1 MSAGVLRAYAPL
13 FHQLIGDAPARR
25 AQARLIGVLGAAT
38 AVVFWFSRAVMHSP
52 AVGGAFCCLALLILV
67 MMSGGTFVASA
78 ARQNHPAN
86 ACLVPH
92 LRRRL
97 ITSCV
102 VLSLVSGV
110 ALASV
115 TSLFFGHFGLALA
128 GASLLIPFLLLAQRF
143 PLVGAL
149 PVSWWW
155 FSKLLPEAW
164 QDGLAALL
172 SAFSEPTLSALGI
185 ALGVA
190 LLPLG
195 LKLALPRGGDRHFSA
210 RERVE
215 MWRTPG
221 PEGAALRQRNR
232 RRFWSAGYAGALRR
246 DSARPGAPGRKML
259 HALGTGVYDG
269 WLLLLIVGFSAVA
282 VVALLTKAPEFRLF
296 GWLPGLPLLQISILW
311 SIPSYTFGVLSVAA
325 VRAGEQA
332 LYRLAP
338 AAPSA
343 RDFNRVFARAL
354 LLRFTRIWLVALAG
368 LVCIDLAHTG
378 SLVPRAYP
386 LALASLT
393 LPLACL
399 LLPDYARLRGNRIVI
414 GWAVALVATFAL
426 FVAMDHR
433 HPDFPWLM
441 PAGVIAAVTVLALW
455 VQWWSMVKMLPP
467 AFPVGRLA
475 D

>member
-1 MSAGVLRAYAPL
+1 MSAGVLRAYMPL

-25 AQARLIGVLGAAT
+25 SLARLVGILGAAT
-38 AVVFWFSRAVMHSP
+38 AAVFWFSRAVMHSA
-52 AVGGAFCCLALLILV
+52 AVGDAFCCLALLILL
-67 MMSGGTFVASA
+67 MMCGGTFVVSA

-97 ITSCV
+97 ITCCV
-102 VLSLVSGV
+102 VLAV
-110 ALASV
+110 ASSVVLASV

-128 GASLLIPFLLLAQRF
+128 GAGLLFPFLLLAQRF
-143 PLVGAL
+143 PLAAAL
-149 PVSWWW
+149 PVASWW

-164 QDGLAALL
+164 LDRLAALV
-172 SAFSEPTLSALGI
+172 SALSEPALSALGI
-185 ALGVA
+185 ALGIA
-190 LLPLG
+190 LLALG
-195 LKLALPRGGDRHFSA
+195 LKWALPRGGDRHFASQD
-210 RERVE
+210 RIE

-221 PEGAALRQRNR
+221 AEGAALRARKR

-259 HALGTGVYDG
+259 HALGTGVHDG
-269 WLLLLIVGFSAVA
+269 WQLFSMVAFSAVA
-282 VVALLTKAPEFRLF
+282 VGALLAKAPEFRFF
-296 GWLPGLPLLQISILW
+296 GWLPGYHLLQISILW
-311 SIPSYTFGVLSVAA
+311 SVQSYTFAVLTVAGA
-325 VRAGEQA
+325 RAGEQA

-338 AAPSA
+338 AAPPA
-343 RDFNRVFARAL
+343 RDFNRVFAGAL
-354 LLRFTRIWLVALAG
+354 LWRFTRIWLVALAG
-368 LVCIDLAHTG
+368 LVCIDMAHTG

-399 LLPDYARLRGNRIVI
+399 LLPDYARLRPNRIVI
-414 GWAVALVATFAL
+414 GWAVALVVTFAL

-441 PAGVIAAVTVLALW
+441 PAGVIAAGTFLALW
-455 VQWWSMVKMLPP
+455 VQWRSMVTMLPP

>member
-13 FHQLIGDAPARR
+13 FHQLIGDGPARR
-25 AQARLIGVLGAAT
+25 SLARWIGVLGAAT
-38 AVVFWFSRAVMHSP
+38 AAAFWFSRAVMHSP
-52 AVGGAFCCLALLILV
+52 AVGDAFCCLALLILV
-67 MMSGGTFVASA
+67 MMCGGAFVGSA
-78 ARQNHPAN
+78 VRQNHPAN

-102 VLSLVSGV
+102 VLSLVSCV
-110 ALASV
+110 ALATV
-115 TSLFFGHFGLALA
+115 TSLFFGHFGLALTGA
-128 GASLLIPFLLLAQRF
+128 GLLFPFLLVAQRF
-143 PLVGAL
+143 PLVGVL
-149 PVSWWW
+149 PVSFWW

-164 QDGLAALL
+164 LDGLAAPWTAL
-172 SAFSEPTLSALGI
+172 SEPALSALGI
-185 ALGVA
+185 ALGAA
-190 LLPLG
+190 LLALG
-195 LKLALPRGGDRHFSA
+195 LKWALPRGGDHHFSWKD
-210 RERVE
+210 RIG

-221 PEGAALRQRNR
+221 REGAALRQRNR

-246 DSARPGAPGRKML
+246 DSARPGAPGSKML

-325 VRAGEQA
+325 ARAGEQA

-338 AAPSA
+338 AAPLP
-343 RDFNRVFARAL
+343 RDFNRLFARAL

-414 GWAVALVATFAL
+414 GWLVALVATFAL

-441 PAGVIAAVTVLALW
+441 PAGVIAVVTILALW

>member
-25 AQARLIGVLGAAT
+25 SLARLVGILGAVT
-38 AVVFWFSRAVMHSP
+38 AAVFWFSRAVMHSP
-52 AVGGAFCCLALLILV
+52 VVGDGFCCLALMILLLIC
-67 MMSGGTFVASA
+67 GGTFVGSA

-102 VLSLVSGV
+102 VLAIVCSVV
-110 ALASV
+110 LATV
-115 TSLFFGHFGLALA
+115 ISLFFGHFGLALA
-128 GASLLIPFLLLAQRF
+128 GAGLLFPFLLLAQRF
-143 PLVGAL
+143 PLIGAV
-149 PVSWWW
+149 PVSFWWLP
-155 FSKLLPEAW
+155 KVLPEAW
-164 QDGLAALL
+164 LDRLTGPVLALD
-172 SAFSEPTLSALGI
+172 EPTLSALGI
-185 ALGVA
+185 ALA
-190 LLPLG
+190 FPLLALG
-195 LKLALPRGGDRHFSA
+195 LKLALPRGGDRHFA
-210 RERVE
+210 WKDRVE

-221 PEGAALRQRNR
+221 PEGAALRERKR

-246 DSARPGAPGRKML
+246 DSARPGATGRKML

-282 VVALLTKAPEFRLF
+282 VMALLTKAPEFRLF

-311 SIPSYTFGVLSVAA
+311 SILSYTFGVLSVAA
-325 VRAGEQA
+325 ARAGEQA

-338 AAPSA
+338 AAPPA
-343 RDFNRVFARAL
+343 RDINRVFARAL

-393 LPLACL
+393 LPLAGL
-399 LLPDYARLRGNRIVI
+399 LLRDYARLRAHRIVI
-414 GWAVALVATFAL
+414 GWAVALVVMFTL
-426 FVAMDHR
+426 FVAMDSR
-433 HPDFPWLM
+433 HPDFPWVM
-441 PAGVIAAVTVLALW
+441 PVVVIAAGTVLTLGVRW
-455 VQWWSMVKMLPP
+455 RSMVNMLPP